1 MRNNIWITH
10 ITRQLID
17 GPDVC
22 RDLFAFQQRAR
33 QVLTGE
39 SCESIANKQSFPRRI
54 LIFRPLV
61 AGMSVS
67 DEDSSVG
74 SPFKPATPTPTPG
87 GQERTKGRPGPENMR
102 HQHSFEARYSSII
115 QKQIWETSINKDV
128 LERQLNA
135 YLPFSRSASL
145 NKDGSGG
152 FDQLMPSGS
161 TKARSLRTTPTRRPG
176 PCLEKL
182 ETVDVADHQAKP

>member
-1 MRNNIWITH
+1 
-10 ITRQLID
+10 
-17 GPDVC
+17 
-22 RDLFAFQQRAR
+22 
-33 QVLTGE
+33 
-39 SCESIANKQSFPRRI
+39 
-54 LIFRPLV
+54 
-61 AGMSVS
+61 MSVS

-74 SPFKPATPTPTPG
+74 SPFKAATPTPG
-87 GQERTKGRPGPENMR
+87 GQERTKGVRPGPENLR

-145 NKDGSGG
+145 TKDGSGG
-152 FDQLMPSGS
+152 FAQLSPGDSA
-161 TKARSLRTTPTRRPG
+161 KARSLSTTPTRRPG

-182 ETVDVADHQAKP
+182 EAVDVDEHEAVGKAKP